1 MKSNLGLG
9 VSNERSRSPLSLI
22 TFTASF
28 DILLLVTF
36 FKIVFLKKLHTMIL
50 YLNIDLAWTNSRSRE
65 KSKIF
70 HLVKSL
76 GHKKWETTWSQI
88 FWALLAIWHT
98 LGFSLNWIFFRILT
112 HPCVIKWFGKR
123 ESFPLYLCAFSNW
136 SLHCSNQN
144 PSILVKKNFFISM
157 MPQNGRINHCSLTWF
172 YIKKKFLRGL
182 ENAHQTRKTLFYD
195 PNSFIWPIIIL
206 TWFPS

>member
-1 MKSNLGLG
+1 MWLGFTHPGHNMRSNLGLG
-9 VSNERSRSPLSLI
+9 VSNERSGPPLYII
-22 TFTASF
+22 TFTASL

-36 FKIVFLKKLHTMIL
+36 FKIVFPKMLHTMTL

-98 LGFSLNWIFFRILT
+98 LVCQNSRYCEESHYFPYKIEY
-112 HPCVIKWFGKR
+112 FGT
-123 ESFPLYLCAFSNW
+123 
-136 SLHCSNQN
+136 
-144 PSILVKKNFFISM
+144 KKLI
-157 MPQNGRINHCSLTWF
+157 
-172 YIKKKFLRGL
+172 
-182 ENAHQTRKTLFYD
+182 TL
-195 PNSFIWPIIIL
+195 
-206 TWFPS
+206 